1 VTLQRRLVLLLLV
14 AVPAIWAVAVT
25 VSVWR
30 ARHEINELF
39 DSEQIRL
46 AQQVMRIVSS
56 SDATTTRSL
65 PPREPRPAEPAP
77 AETGI
82 GAAELKDLSIA
93 AWTATGDLRL
103 ADADGELLPFR
114 AGTSGFVAIDVEGEP
129 WLVYYLHPEGSPWV
143 VAVGQASEE
152 RDEVLEGLLAGQLLP
167 WALMLPVLLAAMWL
181 VVRHALRP
189 VRRLAEDI
197 GARGADDLHPVS
209 VEGLPAELAPL
220 VRATNRLF
228 GRIRKTLE
236 QERRLTADAAH
247 ELRTPLAALRA
258 QWEAMRVAGD
268 DASRKAAFRQVG
280 AGIDRLSHVLAQLLA
295 LAGVDDRTGTQ
306 FTAMVDW
313 RRAVQD
319 ALSDCLPLVE
329 DRGSEIVVEWPEGD
343 APAMPIAGDD
353 ALIALLVRNLVDNA
367 LRYTP
372 RGTTVTLRLAPDS
385 LVVEDDGPGLAPEV
399 LARLGDRFFRPAGQ
413 AAAGSGLGVSIV
425 RRVAA
430 LHGLD
435 VHFANRAPPATG
447 LRVEVRRKP
456 V

>member
-1 VTLQRRLVLLLLV
+1 
-14 AVPAIWAVAVT
+14 
-25 VSVWR
+25 
-30 ARHEINELF
+30 
-39 DSEQIRL
+39 
-46 AQQVMRIVSS
+46 
-56 SDATTTRSL
+56 
-65 PPREPRPAEPAP
+65 
-77 AETGI
+77 
-82 GAAELKDLSIA
+82 
-93 AWTATGDLRL
+93 
-103 ADADGELLPFR
+103 
-114 AGTSGFVAIDVEGEP
+114 
-129 WLVYYLHPEGSPWV
+129 
-143 VAVGQASEE
+143 
-152 RDEVLEGLLAGQLLP
+152 VLEGLLAGQLLP

-189 VRRLAEDI
+189 VRSLAEDI

-220 VRATNRLF
+220 VQATNRLF